1 MCPRP
6 ITAERSETLK
16 QTIAKAVPRLR
27 RRTLRIAAIASVAT
41 VTMALLFPVT
51 AYAALPDF
59 NIWDIGTSL
68 KNFICYLLLEG
79 SAFLLNGYSFII
91 SSIGVESLLT
101 QPFDSLFGA
110 GMYTLTTTVYDAAV
124 VPIAESILALFMLVQ
139 LVKISQRIDATAT
152 LPAVKDIV
160 FLVVVY
166 VLIHWFILNALD
178 VVQAVYQIVADD
190 IIPAISGASSGTA
203 LFQELSTDSIAKDA
217 WDAVPLGG
225 ALMLLIVSSFAF
237 IIGAITYIIAIVI
250 ALARSW
256 QLYIYAAFSAIPV
269 SLLGFDETRQMG
281 IGFLKNFAAA
291 CLAGAVMMFLFVAYP
306 YVIAGLLPTDPS
318 GGLMALDLLALAGS
332 GGTAA
337 ATGGVSGVLVLLEFL
352 ATSLIFAFALIK
364 SGSWARE
371 ILGG

>member
-51 AYAALPDF
+51 AYAAPPDF

-352 ATSLIFAFALIK
+352 ATSLIFALALIK

>member
-1 MCPRP
+1 M
-6 ITAERSETLK
+6 
-16 QTIAKAVPRLR
+16 
-27 RRTLRIAAIASVAT
+27 
-41 VTMALLFPVT
+41 
-51 AYAALPDF
+51 
-59 NIWDIGTSL
+59 
-68 KNFICYLLLEG
+68 
-79 SAFLLNGYSFII
+79 
-91 SSIGVESLLT
+91 
-101 QPFDSLFGA
+101 
-110 GMYTLTTTVYDAAV
+110 
-124 VPIAESILALFMLVQ
+124 
-139 LVKISQRIDATAT
+139 
-152 LPAVKDIV
+152 
-160 FLVVVY
+160 
-166 VLIHWFILNALD
+166 
-178 VVQAVYQIVADD
+178 
-190 IIPAISGASSGTA
+190 
-203 LFQELSTDSIAKDA
+203 
-217 WDAVPLGG
+217 PLGG
-225 ALMLLIVSSFAF
+225 ALMLLIVSFFAF

-352 ATSLIFAFALIK
+352 ATSLIFALALIK

>member
-1 MCPRP
+1 M
-6 ITAERSETLK
+6 
-16 QTIAKAVPRLR
+16 
-27 RRTLRIAAIASVAT
+27 LRIASVSA
-41 VTMALLFPVT
+41 VMAVSMALLFPVT
-51 AYAALPDF
+51 AYAAPPKF

-68 KNFICYLLLEG
+68 KNFICYLLVEG
-79 SAFLLNGYSFII
+79 SAALLNAYNGII
-91 SSIGVESLLT
+91 SNIGVESLLT
-101 QPFDSLFGA
+101 QSFDSMLGA
-110 GMYTLTTTVYDAAV
+110 DMYTLTSTVYDAAV

-190 IIPAISGASSGTA
+190 IIPAIGSASSGTKV
-203 LFQELSTDSIAKDA
+203 FQDLSTDSIAADA
-217 WDAVPLGG
+217 WNSVSIGG
-225 ALMLLIVSSFAF
+225 SLLLLIVSLVTLIF
-237 IIGAITYIIAIVI
+237 GAISYVIAIVI

-256 QLYIYAAFSAIPV
+256 QLYIYAAFSAIPM

-306 YVIAGLLPTDPS
+306 YIIIGILPTAS
-318 GGLMALDLLALAGS
+318 GGGLMTLDLVALAG
-332 GGTAA
+332 GGGATAID
-337 ATGGVSGVLVLLEFL
+337 GILNLLKVL
-352 ATSLIFAFALIK
+352 ATSVIFVFALIK